1 MQCPYCGG
9 NAIEIEETY
18 SAVGTW
24 HWTLC
29 CGIGWHLVANY
40 ELLKKLPPE
49 MMEAALATDRLN
61 RAKRAAKIRANSIA
75 FMESVA
81 AFKRDYP
88 HLVKGGEQE
97 TIPIDFAALAA
108 RVS

>member
-1 MQCPYCGG
+1 MICPFCGG
-9 NAIEIEETY
+9 NAIEIEETH

-24 HWTLC
+24 RWALC

-49 MMEAALATDRLN
+49 MMETALATDRLN
-61 RAKRAAKIRANSIA
+61 RAKRVEKIRVNAIA
-75 FMESVA
+75 FKEADA

-97 TIPIDFAALAA
+97 AIPFDIVALAA